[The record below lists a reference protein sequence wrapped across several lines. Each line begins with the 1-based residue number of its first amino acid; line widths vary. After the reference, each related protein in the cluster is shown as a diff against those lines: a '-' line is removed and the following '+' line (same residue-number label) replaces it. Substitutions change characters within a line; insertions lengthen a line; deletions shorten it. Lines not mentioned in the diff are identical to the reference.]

1 MGLKWIS
8 LYWKSLQWTLISIQL
23 ECFDWQCRPPMLKTC
38 GLECNVQPE
47 YYPRCSQCWF
57 PWKIQ
62 ARNIYHKQCRKN
74 GLCGLSCNKK
84 EKERSTLFM
93 SPFNLKC
100 THMSW
105 VSFYGLL
112 FPLQEVGYVELFHS
126 IFLMYIF
133 SQVFIYLWRVGG
145 GVCVC
150 VVVLVRSIDF
160 LCTKHYSFA
169 WLCSISYLTF
179 DMGLHY
185 LTFMRRNL
193 RK

>member
-1 MGLKWIS
+1 MMGLKWIS

-62 ARNIYHKQCRKN
+62 ARNIYHKKCRKN

-145 GVCVC
+145 GLCLCGCSSSFYWLFYVQNIIQLHGCVPFH
-150 VVVLVRSIDF
+150 I
-160 LCTKHYSFA
+160 
-169 WLCSISYLTF
+169 
-179 DMGLHY
+179 
-185 LTFMRRNL
+185 
-193 RK
+193 